1 LFVDDVQI
9 ERRQM
14 PTLDLD
20 TLQLRTTKVNK
31 LSILGTRIFDGNL
44 TTDLKLDRQKV
55 LKTGLFIL
63 FPRVFGRAKIL
74 SDILSFGNCSNRGC
88 RVHQDIDDH
97 HDHLINCP
105 VLLLL
110 ACSSSAGQSLAVRT
124 HKPPRSVYETLY
136 NLFWAFFKEAL
147 LRFLGVLE
155 GFLLHFVI
163 SVLTPTPVLALF
175 LARGITH

>member
-1 LFVDDVQI
+1 
-9 ERRQM
+9 
-14 PTLDLD
+14 
-20 TLQLRTTKVNK
+20 LRTTKVNK
-31 LSILGTRIFDGNL
+31 LSISGTRIFDGNL
-44 TTDLKLDRQKV
+44 TTDLKLDRQKE

-74 SDILSFGNCSNRGC
+74 SDILSFGNCSNRSC

-110 ACSSSAGQSLAVRT
+110 AHSPCSSSAGQSLAIRT
-124 HKPPRSVYETLY
+124 HKPPQSVYETLY
-136 NLFWAFFKEAL
+136 NLFRAFFKEVL

-155 GFLLHFVI
+155 GFLLHFAI